1 MKKKFGH
8 YGFAYVRF
16 TAIGAYQEKLISS
29 IIENNVQIYD
39 IKESKGE
46 LSAVIKASDYFY
58 ICKLA
63 KKYGIR
69 TRVSERFGLYFRLY
83 GYRKRWG
90 LVIGPMCCVTV
101 ILVLS
106 QFVWDIRVSGNDNV
120 SKSQLYALADEC
132 GIYPGAYVHNFSVSD
147 CESLAMADIKDLS
160 WISVEREGSRIYI
173 KVKEKEIAKPVDIP
187 PETPCNIVSDYDCQ
201 LISATVKRGVLQ
213 VKTGDGIR
221 KGQLLISGTVD
232 NNNDG
237 VIHIHAEGE
246 LIARCQQTEEFY
258 LPYRQNKRKPV
269 SEEKHS
275 TYFMFGDF
283 SIKSP
288 FDNVEISD
296 TDDFSYR
303 EEYGFINIFGI
314 KTPFRYKKGIYTFYE
329 NEQVT
334 YMQEDII
341 NQLNKQRGA
350 FEANFLQD
358 CRVISAI
365 PETIKEKE
373 GIRLKVTYTVDR
385 NIGIKQKISLVY
397 DKAE

>member
-1 MKKKFGH
+1 MKKRFGH

-16 TAIGAYQEKLISS
+16 TAIGAYQERLIST
-29 IIENNVQIYD
+29 IIENNIQIYD
-39 IKESKGE
+39 IKESKGK
-46 LSAVIKASDYFY
+46 LSAVIKASDYLY
-58 ICKLA
+58 VCKSA

-90 LVIGPMCCVTV
+90 LVVGPMCCAAV
-101 ILVLS
+101 ILILS
-106 QFVWDIRVSGNDNV
+106 QFVWDIRISGNDNV

-147 CESLAMADIKDLS
+147 FESLGMADIKDLS

-173 KVKEKEIAKPVDIP
+173 KVKEKALAKPVDIP
-187 PETPCNIVSDYDCQ
+187 PEIPCNIVSDYDCQ

-246 LIARCQQTEEFY
+246 LIARCYQTEEFY
-258 LPYRQNKRKPV
+258 LTYRQNKRKPV
-269 SEEKHS
+269 SEEKCS
-275 TYFMFGDF
+275 TYLMFGDF

-296 TDDFSYR
+296 TDDISYR
-303 EEYGFINIFGI
+303 EEYGFINVFGI
-314 KTPFRYKKGIYTFYE
+314 KTPLRYKKGIYTFYE

-341 NQLNKQRGA
+341 NQLNKQRQN

-365 PETIKEKE
+365 PEIIKEKE
-373 GIRLKVTYTVDR
+373 GIRLKVSYTVDR
-385 NIGIKQKISLVY
+385 NIGVKKKISLVY
-397 DKAE
+397 DKVE